1 MRRRHRRLRRR
12 RRRGGGGPRRG
23 GARRDRPRGR
33 LPLQPRQL
41 PGRPARGDRVDL
53 PRRRPDHRRGEPGD
67 PGAGRKDGRRDDG
80 DQLRNL
86 LQGPRAGPQ
95 ALARGPRGRVG
106 ERPRSRLRR
115 GRGVP
120 PRPPARPGA
129 DGPQRPAGDG
139 RGRGD
144 GRQRRPDLPQRRLLR
159 PVQLLPLRLPD
170 RRQAR
175 DARQLPAAG
184 RRRRGQAAG
193 RGRGAPGPG
202 RGRARGR
209 ASAAASP
216 RPKTGAPAPT
226 RFAPGWRR
234 SSPAAR
240 SGRRNC

>member
-12 RRRGGGGPRRG
+12 RRRGRRGPRRG
-23 GARRDRPRGR
+23 RARRDRPRGR

-41 PGRPARGDRVDL
+41 PGRPARRDRLDL

-80 DQLRNL
+80 DQLGNL
-86 LQGPRAGPQ
+86 LPGPRAGPQ

-120 PRPPARPGA
+120 ARAPARPRA

-139 RGRGD
+139 GGRGD

-184 RRRRGQAAG
+184 GRRRGPAAG

-202 RGRARGR
+202 RGRARRR
-209 ASAAASP
+209 ASAAAVASAGNG
-216 RPKTGAPAPT
+216 RPAPT
-226 RFAPGWRR
+226 RSAPGWRR

-240 SGRRNC
+240 SGRRSC